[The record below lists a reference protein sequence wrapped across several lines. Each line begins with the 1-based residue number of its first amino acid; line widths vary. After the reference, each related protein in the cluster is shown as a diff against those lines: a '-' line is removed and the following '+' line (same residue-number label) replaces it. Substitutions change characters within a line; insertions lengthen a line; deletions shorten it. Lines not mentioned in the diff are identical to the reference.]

1 VRRGIAEAGER
12 LWAAS
17 GALAIVLFGC
27 GLLFG
32 DILGSDNYP
41 ALDARF
47 EEVRRYFLDNR
58 SEVHALAFFHKLSA
72 LALLCFATYLSTRI
86 RASGSR
92 KGGLSA
98 AALAGGAMAATFLLL
113 SAVVYWVLAEP
124 AVARDTGAPGRSS
137 SSRTSPAVSPS
148 RCRWRC

>member
-1 VRRGIAEAGER
+1 MRPGIAEVGER

-47 EEVRRYFLDNR
+47 EEVRRYSLDNR
-58 SEVHALAFFHKLSA
+58 SEVHALAFLHTLSA
-72 LALLCFATYLSTRI
+72 LALLCFATSW
-86 RASGSR
+86 GSKLCQTAR
-92 KGGLSA
+92 FGDLQRDRVNA
-98 AALAGGAMAATFLLL
+98 RWGAKIQFRL
-113 SAVVYWVLAEP
+113 
-124 AVARDTGAPGRSS
+124 
-137 SSRTSPAVSPS
+137 
-148 RCRWRC
+148 